1 MTTKIEMVNEN
12 EKPVKV
18 RIKPEGSVVGRILW
32 KTAGETITGA
42 IDEIIGSQNQENYLE
57 DNVLEIPAKGRIT
70 YSLDLSNIKGI
81 NSFSIKGDTSMFT
94 PGSEC
99 EKLNVLQNYRI
110 TFTDDL
116 IGTTCKA
123 VKI

>member
-1 MTTKIEMVNEN
+1 MTSKIEMINEN
-12 EKPVKV
+12 EKSVKV
-18 RIKPEGSVVGRILW
+18 RIKPEGSVAGRILW

-42 IDEIIGSQNQENYLE
+42 IDKIIGSQNQENYLE
-57 DNVLEIPAKGRIT
+57 DNILEIPAKGRIT

-99 EKLNVLQNYRI
+99 DNLNVLQNYRI
-110 TFTDDL
+110 TFTNDL

-123 VKI
+123 EEI

>member
-1 MTTKIEMVNEN
+1 MASKIEIINEN

-18 RIKPEGSVVGRILW
+18 RFKPEGSVLGRILW
-32 KTAGETITGA
+32 KTVGETITGA
-42 IDEIIGSQNQENYLE
+42 VDEIIGSENQKNYLE
-57 DNVLEIPAKGRIT
+57 DNVLEIPAKGRVN

-81 NSFSIKGDTSMFT
+81 NSFSIKGDTSMFI

-99 EKLNVLQNYRI
+99 ENLNVLKNYRV

-116 IGTTCKA
+116 IGTSCKA
-123 VKI
+123 VEI

>member
-1 MTTKIEMVNEN
+1 MASKIEIINEN

-18 RIKPEGSVVGRILW
+18 RFKPEGSVLGRILW
-32 KTAGETITGA
+32 RTVGETITGA
-42 IDEIIGSQNQENYLE
+42 VDEIIGSENQKNYLE

-99 EKLNVLQNYRI
+99 ENLNVLQNYRI

-116 IGTTCKA
+116 IGTICKV